1 MLDGLEVRE
10 VLLSIVEKNKD
21 YRFDTDFWTKEP
33 KRNPNLTYVKIG
45 DCLLKSQ
52 YGISISMNEDGD
64 GFPIYRMNE
73 IHNMLCDFSVAKYAK
88 VSSSEKENFSL
99 KDRDVLFNRTNSF
112 EWVGRTGIFYKT
124 DNIDFIFASYL
135 VRFVPNE
142 NMILPEYLTTYL
154 NTKYGIWDLKRRAR
168 QSINQTNINPEEVKE
183 TFIPLL
189 DKVIQLKIKDCF
201 DNAKISLLKAGT
213 LYTEAET
220 LLLNNLGLQ
229 NFQTACEAVNI
240 KSLKESF
247 LQTRRLDAE
256 YYQPIYEQLEN
267 FINVHSTGFD
277 KLGNLCKLH
286 DNNHTPK
293 EDQEYDYIE
302 LSNIGKS
309 GEITGSTKALGKDL
323 PSRARRKVRSNQVII
338 SSIEGSLQSCAI
350 VPSYYDNALCST
362 GFYVLSSD
370 VMNAETLLVLFKSS
384 LMQQI
389 LKKNC
394 SGTILTAINKE
405 ELLNIPLPIIS
416 QNIQEKIAEYIRQSN
431 DLRQQA
437 QDLLAQAKN
446 NVEWEIENH
455 NCTENNQQG
464 GVNESNYQI
473 LLEKSA
479 YFAYL
484 AEWTLLE
491 SLLLAQKVNVSIQSF
506 SESFGTSGRFD
517 AEYYQPKFA
526 RLFKQLANF
535 KTIKLGE
542 IVSLQKSIEPGSEAY
557 QTDGIPFVRVSDLSK
572 FGISQ
577 TDKFLNP
584 ADFTETIRPK
594 KDSILLTKD
603 GTVGIAY
610 RVPQDLNVITS
621 GAIVHLEL
629 KTDDILPDYLALV
642 LNSKTVQLQ
651 AERDAGGSIIQHWKP
666 SEILD
671 VVIPVLPKN
680 IQQTI
685 SDKVQQS
692 FALRVES
699 EVLLEKAKILVEQ
712 EIEI

>member
-464 GVNESNYQI
+464 G
-473 LLEKSA
+473 
-479 YFAYL
+479 
-484 AEWTLLE
+484 
-491 SLLLAQKVNVSIQSF
+491 
-506 SESFGTSGRFD
+506 G
-517 AEYYQPKFA
+517 
-526 RLFKQLANF
+526 
-535 KTIKLGE
+535 
-542 IVSLQKSIEPGSEAY
+542 
-557 QTDGIPFVRVSDLSK
+557 
-572 FGISQ
+572 
-577 TDKFLNP
+577 
-584 ADFTETIRPK
+584 
-594 KDSILLTKD
+594 
-603 GTVGIAY
+603 
-610 RVPQDLNVITS
+610 
-621 GAIVHLEL
+621 
-629 KTDDILPDYLALV
+629 
-642 LNSKTVQLQ
+642 
-651 AERDAGGSIIQHWKP
+651 
-666 SEILD
+666 
-671 VVIPVLPKN
+671 
-680 IQQTI
+680 
-685 SDKVQQS
+685 
-692 FALRVES
+692 
-699 EVLLEKAKILVEQ
+699 
-712 EIEI
+712 